1 MIINHVFL
9 YSKTVNEIQ
18 IADVIFKIQRNIA
31 KQKQEH
37 MKKANIFQKVG
48 QKHVNIPNIQNLFE
62 RKEHTKQQPFY
73 YFKLTFP
80 FPKSATYHDVPSLV
94 NSFNNRCANNSK
106 QKQLFFTFFKL
117 QKW

>member
-80 FPKSATYHDVPSLV
+80 FPKSATYHVPSLV
-94 NSFNNRCANNSK
+94 NSFNNRGANNSK